1 MDAALWELLRVH
13 PEPYE
18 FLDDAEVHRRLTHT
32 PAAYLDHVDA
42 GLENIAGGRWQVEQ
56 PAKRVFRDPGM
67 ERDFRV
73 MPCVVRR
80 PGGACKTVKLVG
92 TNTGGRRVPEQI
104 TVGRAFALDAA
115 ENFVR
120 AGFAACLLSS
130 ARTGACAAIARR
142 RLAAPCERL
151 LVVGCGRVGYYS
163 AFYIGGEARPAAI
176 HCLDRDPERAA
187 RTAAALARQLP
198 GVHCEA
204 VTHAVPCDVMVMATD
219 SRTPLLGAEDPLPA
233 TVISLGADSAWQ
245 HEVDGALACHYRL
258 YVDTLDSLA
267 CGDLLAWQAEGLM
280 DDHEV
285 TDLLSLVR
293 TGPPAP
299 GPALFVSTGSA
310 LLDNLTIDYLLAR
323 DSQRPVP

>member
-1 MDAALWELLRVH
+1 MDTALWELLRVH

-18 FLDDAEVHRRLTHT
+18 FLDDAEVHRRLTT
-32 PAAYLDHVDA
+32 APAAYLDHVDA
-42 GLENIAGGRWQVEQ
+42 GLAAIAAGRWQVEM

-73 MPCVVRR
+73 MPCVIRR
-80 PGGACKTVKLVG
+80 PGGASKTVKLVG
-92 TNTGGRRVPEQI
+92 TNTTGHRVPDQI
-104 TVGRAFALDAA
+104 TVGRAFALDAE

-142 RLAAPCERL
+142 RLAAPCKRL

-163 AFYIGGEARPAAI
+163 AFYIGGEARPASI
-176 HCLDRDPERAA
+176 HCLDRDPQRAA

-198 GVHCEA
+198 GIPCEA
-204 VTHAVPCDVMVMATD
+204 VTRLVPCDVMVMATD
-219 SRTPLLGAEDPLPA
+219 SRTPLLGADDPLPA

-245 HEVDGALACHYRL
+245 REVDDALACRYRL
-258 YVDTLDSLA
+258 YADTPDSLA
-267 CGDLLAWQAEGLM
+267 CGDLQAWHTGGLI
-280 DDHEV
+280 DDKEV
-285 TDLLSLVR
+285 TDLLTLVR
-293 TGPPAP
+293 TGPPPP

-310 LLDNLTIDYLLAR
+310 LFDNLTIDYLL
-323 DSQRPVP
+323 P

>member
-1 MDAALWELLRVH
+1 MDTALWDLLRVH

-18 FLDDAEVHRRLTHT
+18 FLDDVEVHRRLSAA
-32 PAAYLDHVDA
+32 PAAYLEHVDA
-42 GLENIAGGRWQVEQ
+42 ALTAIAAGHWQVEL

-80 PGGACKTVKLVG
+80 PDGASKTVKLVG
-92 TNTGGRRVPEQI
+92 TNTGGRQVPDQI
-104 TVGRAFALDAA
+104 TVGRAFALDAE

-142 RLAAPCERL
+142 RLGAPCARL

-163 AFYIGGEARPAAI
+163 AFYMGGDARPTAI

-204 VTHAVPCDVMVMATD
+204 VTGPVPSDVMVLATD
-219 SRTPLLGAEDPLPA
+219 SRTPLLGADDPLPA
-233 TVISLGADSAWQ
+233 TVISLGADSTWQ
-245 HEVDGALACHYRL
+245 HEVDGALACRYRL
-258 YVDTLDSLA
+258 YADTLDSLA
-267 CGDLLAWQAEGLM
+267 CGDLQAWRADGLI
-280 DDHEV
+280 DGHEV

-310 LLDNLTIDYLLAR
+310 LFDNLTIDYLL
-323 DSQRPVP
+323 S